1 MGRAT
6 KDTNEKETRRQQIH
20 TQQTE
25 SQDQATTGKRQKTHK
40 LDEETLRFKSPR
52 VCEVLI

>member
-6 KDTNEKETRRQQIH
+6 KKKTEIETRGQQVH

-25 SQDQATTGKRQKTHK
+25 PQDQATTGKREKTHT
-40 LDEETLRFKSPR
+40 LDVVTLRFKSPR